1 MDCSMPGFPV
11 LYHLLKLAQVHVH
24 CIGDAIQPSHSLT
37 LSSPS
42 VLNLSPIVSPLKKK
56 KKKRLFIWLLQVLVA
71 ACGIFFFF
79 WLRHVGSSSLIEP
92 ELPALG
98 VWSPSHW
105 IAREVPPIVLLN

>member
-42 VLNLSPIVSPLKKK
+42 VLNLSPIVSPFKKK
-56 KKKRLFIWLLQVLVA
+56 KKKVIYLAAPGLSCSMWDLFLFLVA
-71 ACGIFFFF
+71 ACGI
-79 WLRHVGSSSLIEP
+79 
-92 ELPALG
+92 
-98 VWSPSHW
+98 
-105 IAREVPPIVLLN
+105 